1 MAISLSVQRLKK
13 SFAGREL
20 FRDISFGLDDGE
32 RVGLLGPNGAGKSTL
47 LKILAKVEKPD
58 SGDVVYRKGLRLAY
72 LQQEPQFST
81 GDTITS
87 LLLQNYE
94 LEGNELALAFEW
106 IGKIGLAEV
115 DFDKPIVEFSGG
127 WQKRIALARELIK
140 GPDLLLLDEPTN
152 HLDVLGIKWLEDF
165 LSEARLSC
173 LMVTHD
179 RLFLQ
184 RTCNRIL
191 DLDPQFPG
199 QILSVPG
206 SYDKYLEVKTNMRA
220 EQTVREQKLSNT
232 LRREMEWLARG
243 AQARQTK
250 QKARQVGAANLG
262 QEVSRLTDLNKDR
275 RLNLS
280 FAAADKGPQRLLMAE
295 NLGKKMN
302 DKFLFRGLDLVVT
315 VKSRIGL
322 LGPNGA
328 GKSTLIKTLLGIWP
342 ADEGRVQ
349 MSEKLDISYFEQ
361 NRETLDPS
369 KSVLKNLCPEGDFV
383 DYRGQFVHVRSYLD
397 KFRFFKDRA
406 DLPVHRLSGGEQAR
420 LRIAQLMLKE
430 CKVLVLDE
438 PTNDLDLETLQ
449 VLQGALEDFTGAV
462 ILVSHDRY
470 FMDQVCSDIL
480 AFEPG
485 SEKLQIFADY
495 LQWEEWFE
503 AQARDAIKSS
513 EKPTSLAPS
522 SSKSDSSVGSSQKAL
537 TFTER
542 HELESME
549 SKALE
554 LEEAV
559 KVCEAELAKASADVK
574 NLNTDKFRAL
584 NDSLVKAQAEL
595 EKHMERWSDLESRSK

>member
-115 DFDKPIVEFSGG
+115 DFDKPILEFSGG

-503 AQARDAIKSS
+503 AQARDAIKNS
-513 EKPTSLAPS
+513 EKPTSIAPAIG
-522 SSKSDSSVGSSQKAL
+522 KSDSSAQSSQKAL

-542 HELESME
+542 HELETME
-549 SKALE
+549 AKALE

-559 KVCEAELAKASADVK
+559 KVCEAELTRASADVK

-584 NDSLVKAQAEL
+584 NDSLIKAQAKL

>member
-1 MAISLSVQRLKK
+1 VAISLSVQRLKK